1 MFGPHE
7 LPSLR
12 NALREASARDKHILD
27 ELRKEARDRLSRE
40 VKVIRPRSTTS
51 VSMVASDGGNN
62 RLEFDPFNFQLV
74 RVMDSFGEQLC
85 VDIVTPTTDTDKLS
99 EAQFGEDGSPK
110 TALGRVM
117 RDLKVRPLTLNGLSP
132 MIPDGETVRKN
143 PERVSRSWVQVY
155 RDLCEWAALY
165 EQIRYRD
172 FATDT
177 LVVRDGLLRSKL
189 FRGELFTRLC
199 KLVRQSIEER
209 YDSTRRKIFLVGI
222 AKRSRVLE
230 RYNLA
235 MELEKIFPP
244 GEPRY
249 VEIPREL
256 EAKAYVWP
264 EYARG
269 MEEDGEDGEGKKGEA
284 PKFVAGKMFFVR
296 FGKRAADPVWPV
308 DIFESQSGRA
318 AEVFGYLLADA
329 VEGFPVPF
337 YPGCL
342 QKAHEHASVGGLDL
356 DIIQSEVFS
365 AIRGILSEE
374 ETPVLD
380 GLRLRED
387 VSERRYG

>member
-27 ELRKEARDRLSRE
+27 ELRKEVRDRLSRE

-74 RVMDSFGEQLC
+74 RVMDSFGKQLC

-117 RDLKVRPLTLNGLSP
+117 HDLEVRPLTLNGMSP

-199 KLVRQSIEER
+199 KLVRQSIKKR

-235 MELEKIFPP
+235 MELEKTFPP

-269 MEEDGEDGEGKKGEA
+269 MEGDGEDGEEKKGEA